1 MRERRAFRLV
11 VLRLALGHADQEER
25 ERLQQLLLGQ
35 NFAVKELDR
44 IFIRVRGRVGQSHVV
59 PAEILLPARVCGGHH
74 VAGVGGEVK
83 ERVLENLA
91 RVLALAE
98 LRHGVMH
105 VLIGLVLQL
114 QRHDGQAVE
123 EEYEIN
129 FLVRFAEI
137 EMRAKGDAVLGVFL
151 GGGTRCGTRL
161 GIKEPEL
168 QSAHL
173 EAVAQQHPKRRVL
186 QFLAQRLEHF
196 VPRVRAVIILQL
208 FERVG
213 LRGFEKRPQVVFGDE
228 MLGVRDVGLFEHA
241 ILVLADKELR
251 DVLLK
256 RQLRRFL
263 ALGHGQ
269 SLSASSR
276 ARASRTAS
284 CSLRSSSFFGSTLVQ

>member
-35 NFAVKELDR
+35 NFAVKKLDR
-44 IFIRVRGRVGQSHVV
+44 IFVRIRGRVGQPHVV
-59 PAEILLPARVCGGHH
+59 PAEILLPARVGGGHH

-91 RVLALAE
+91 RVVALGE
-98 LRHGVMH
+98 LRHRVMH

-123 EEYEIN
+123 EEDEIN
-129 FLVRFAEI
+129 LLVGFAEV
-137 EMRAKGDAVLGVFL
+137 EMRAEGDAVLGVFL
-151 GGGTRCGTRL
+151 GGGAGGGARL
-161 GIKEPEL
+161 GIEEPEL

-186 QFLAQRLEHF
+186 QFLAQRLEHL

-208 FERVG
+208 LERVG
-213 LRGFEKRPQVVFGDE
+213 LGGFEEGPEMIFGDE

-241 ILVLADKELR
+241 ILVLADEIIR

-256 RQLRRFL
+256 GYFGFSSTCHVDL
-263 ALGHGQ
+263 A
-269 SLSASSR
+269 
-276 ARASRTAS
+276 
-284 CSLRSSSFFGSTLVQ
+284 TLPIVPAMP